1 LRLRLDAMAAVVCP
15 GDRLRHSSE
24 VVAGR
29 GTYVRES
36 DGAVCAALAGAA
48 VVTPAL
54 AGAADARPVV
64 EVLRGSAA
72 APLPQP
78 GATVLARVTRVTPR
92 MASCDIL
99 CVAGAATEA
108 PFSGIIRQQDVR
120 ATEVDKVAL
129 HDCFRPGDVVR
140 ASVLSLGDARSYYL
154 TTARNELGVVH
165 ARSAAAGEPLAPRSW
180 QEMVCPKTQT
190 VEKRKVARVAV

>member
-1 LRLRLDAMAAVVCP
+1 MAAVVCP

-29 GTYVRES
+29 GTYVRDS
-36 DGAVCAALAGAA
+36 DGAVCAALSGAA
-48 VVTPAL
+48 VVTPAQP
-54 AGAADARPVV
+54 GAADGRPVV
-64 EVLRGSAA
+64 EVLRGSGAA
-72 APLPQP
+72 ALPQP

-92 MASCDIL
+92 LASCDIL
-99 CVAGAATEA
+99 CVGGAATEA

-140 ASVLSLGDARSYYL
+140 AAVLSLGDARSYYL

-165 ARSAAAGEPLAPRSW
+165 ARSAAAGEPLTPLSW